1 MKIMPCPLNG
11 PRNIQEFICA
21 GPVEAHPDP
30 NRCSDEEWA
39 EYVWL
44 EENVA
49 GVVREWWC
57 HVATS
62 YWFIAERNTVTDE
75 ILATYPADRVF
86 SERVTFEPLAPPP
99 ESAPAP
105 AEAKPEP
112 PTEATPPPEAPP
124 PPAAPAQDAPAEE
137 RGAPAEAPVEAAP
150 GPPQE
155 TVPPEAPPE
164 PEPQL
169 AAAGASPE
177 RPEADAPAD
186 DAAEG
191 DTTAAQA
198 SPDDAPAERP
208 ATGDTPQDE
217 PSTAEAPAS
226 ASKDSAT

>member
-21 GPVEAHPDP
+21 GPVEPHPDP

-44 EENVA
+44 EENLA

-86 SERVTFEPLAPPP
+86 SERVTFEPLAPPD
-99 ESAPAP
+99 AAAAP

-112 PTEATPPPEAPP
+112 PTEATPPAEAPP

-137 RGAPAEAPVEAAP
+137 RDAPAEAAPAEAAP
-150 GPPQE
+150 EPPKE
-155 TVPPEAPPE
+155 AVPPASPPE
-164 PEPQL
+164 PEPQP
-169 AAAGASPE
+169 AAAEAVPE
-177 RPEADAPAD
+177 RPEDDAPAD

-191 DTTAAQA
+191 DTTAVQA
-198 SPDDAPAERP
+198 SPVDAPAERP

-217 PSTAEAPAS
+217 PSTAEAPTS

>member
-21 GPVEAHPDP
+21 GPVEPHPDP

-44 EENVA
+44 EENLA

-86 SERVTFEPLAPPP
+86 SERVTFEPPAPPD
-99 ESAPAP
+99 AAAAP

-112 PTEATPPPEAPP
+112 PTEATPPAGS
-124 PPAAPAQDAPAEE
+124 AASTRRARPGRTGGRAGRTCRSSTR
-137 RGAPAEAPVEAAP
+137 RGRPRAAK
-150 GPPQE
+150 GNR
-155 TVPPEAPPE
+155 
-164 PEPQL
+164 
-169 AAAGASPE
+169 AAGG
-177 RPEADAPAD
+177 
-186 DAAEG
+186 AAR
-191 DTTAAQA
+191 A
-198 SPDDAPAERP
+198 
-208 ATGDTPQDE
+208 
-217 PSTAEAPAS
+217 
-226 ASKDSAT
+226 